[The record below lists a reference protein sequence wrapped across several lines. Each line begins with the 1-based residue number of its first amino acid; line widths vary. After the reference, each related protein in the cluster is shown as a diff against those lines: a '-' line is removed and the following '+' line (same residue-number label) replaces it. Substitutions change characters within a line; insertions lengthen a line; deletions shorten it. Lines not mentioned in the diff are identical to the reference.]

1 MSEVDL
7 GSCWS
12 GESTAVDPVNLL
24 SSEAGELISVDDDV
38 AMRAATPSLWF
49 FSAPSS
55 HLPSN
60 WETGCSRKTTEM
72 ILSMVQAQ
80 EKSRL
85 EKRQRFC

>member
-12 GESTAVDPVNLL
+12 GEFTAVAPVNLL
-24 SSEAGELISVDDDV
+24 SSEAGELTSVGV
-38 AMRAATPSLWF
+38 VGTRAWS
-49 FSAPSS
+49 PSS
-55 HLPSN
+55 HLPSD
-60 WETGCSRKTTEM
+60 WETGCSRKTTEV